1 MKKQLLKYINDLL
14 GQSFSG
20 WTLSAQGGYET
31 ALRSIQEKIKEL
43 KDSKPEYIYNVRR
56 VYNSVGDIESF
67 SAEVESNGWEVVK
80 IHKIS
85 ETSSYI
91 IFVIRKEKE

>member
-31 ALRSIQEKIKEL
+31 ALRSIQEKVKTL
-43 KDSKPEYIYNVRR
+43 GKPEYIYNVRR
-56 VYNSVGDIESF
+56 VYNSPDS
-67 SAEVESNGWEVVK
+67 VETFNKEIANDGWEV
-80 IHKIS
+80 
-85 ETSSYI
+85 TSVTRMNESSTYI
-91 IFVIRKEKE
+91 IFIIRKEKE